1 MPHLLAEETR
11 LNHPF
16 AIGKYRPIYLWA
28 GPGTIRMNKVK
39 FMDYPVDEAVHREAH
54 TAPIAKLVNERLHT
68 NWVHL
73 MYDWGF
79 PPEIEA
85 EDWEDFRLA
94 AEVYHAAGCQVFAYI
109 QVSNCV
115 FSGSFA
121 DKDWYA
127 RDPKGRKVF
136 YYSGRYMTDWTHPE
150 WKQHLVDM
158 VTGALE
164 RGADGIFFDNLWYG
178 DRPNNLMGAW
188 LGGAGCYCDRC
199 RELYRA
205 ETGGTIPVK
214 ILPERDDVAAY
225 LRWRADQVTKMVAD
239 LAETARR
246 TKPGVPISAND
257 YVVTLQN
264 SFLIYGI
271 DVEAL
276 ARIQDVIMVENF
288 ALPRLDTAPRARLAN
303 NVLTIRNTREFVS
316 DQAHLSVL
324 SYDVGIGFDPVYPPR
339 RHQQGIAEAAAC
351 GASMTIKGT
360 EYNDGERMTLL
371 TDSAYAPQHQA
382 IGDYKRWLKEHHTL
396 YQERTNVAPIGLFHP
411 GDDLWRHWMALT
423 PFYHGAGQVL
433 TWAGVPWRV
442 VRDGDSLEGLSALL
456 TFSKDALQI
465 DSHVEQIHVPALL
478 GWGWRKLS
486 LAAKGGIWHTL
497 VAGSVDFLLR
507 AYHGSRFARW
517 MMDKLG
523 MVKLVTGTPLFT
535 LPEQP
540 VRAALLEA
548 LPDGIIPRVE
558 AEYPVLIEVWEK
570 AEGQQVHLVNYA
582 AHPQT
587 VRVHLGSN
595 TKAREISPD
604 RIKISTHEG
613 STITIDLDI
622 YTILIIE

>member
-1 MPHLLAEETR
+1 MKHS
-11 LNHPF
+11 F

-39 FMDYPVDEAVHREAH
+39 FMDYPVDEDVHREAH
-54 TAPIAKLVNERLHT
+54 TAPIAKLVKEGLYT

-79 PPEIEA
+79 SPEIEA
-85 EDWEDFRLA
+85 EDWEDFRQA
-94 AEVYHAAGCQVFAYI
+94 AEAYHAVGAQVFAYI

-150 WKQHLVDM
+150 WKQHLVEM

-178 DRPNNLMGAW
+178 DRPNSLNGAW
-188 LGGAGCYCDRC
+188 LGGAGCFCDRC
-199 RELYRA
+199 RALYRE
-205 ETGGTIPVK
+205 ETGREIPVK
-214 ILPERDDVAAY
+214 ILPDRDDVATY

-239 LAETARR
+239 LADTARCI
-246 TKPGVPISAND
+246 KPGVPISAND

-276 ARIQDVIMVENF
+276 ARIQDVVMVENF
-288 ALPRLDTAPRARLAN
+288 ALPRLDLAPRPRLAN
-303 NVLTIRNTREFVS
+303 NVLTIRNTREFVR

-371 TDSAYAPQHQA
+371 TDPAYAPQHQA
-382 IGDYKRWLKEHHTL
+382 IGDYKRWLEAHHTL
-396 YQERTNVAPIGLFHP
+396 YQERGNAAPIGLLHP
-411 GDDLWRHWMALT
+411 GDDLWRHWMALA
-423 PFYHGAGQVL
+423 PVYHGAGQVL
-433 TWAGVPWRV
+433 TWAGIPWRV
-442 VRDGDSLEGLSALL
+442 IRPGDALDGLSAVLIFDQHQTQL
-456 TFSKDALQI
+456 GDRVPHSD
-465 DSHVEQIHVPALL
+465 VPQIHVPTLP
-478 GWGWRKLS
+478 GWARQKLS
-486 LAAKGGIWHTL
+486 FAAKGGTWHTL
-497 VAGSVDFLLR
+497 VAGAVDFLLR
-507 AYHGSRFARW
+507 AYHGSKAARLV
-517 MMDKLG
+517 MDRLK
-523 MVKLVTGTPLFT
+523 MAKLVTGTPLFT

-540 VRAALLEA
+540 VQAALLDA

-570 AEGQQVHLVNYA
+570 AGEQQVHLVNYA

-587 VRVHLGSN
+587 VRVTPGL
-595 TKAREISPD
+595 RCQSPGD
-604 RIKISTHEG
+604 FTRQGQNFHPG
-613 STITIDLDI
+613 RPDHRR
-622 YTILIIE
+622 